1 MTGVVKAT
9 RVRVRPAAGLA
20 AILLPAVLAGC
31 TGVAQLSDVLPQ
43 GMPARVELAD
53 TPFFPQQDHQ
63 CGPAALATVLA
74 ASGIQASPDE
84 LTREIYLPARHGTLQ
99 AELLGGIRRRG
110 LLAYVMPDQ
119 GSAPLDEVAAGHPVL
134 VLLNLGIKAYPIW
147 HYAVVVGFDRSRDE
161 VILRSGRT
169 ARATMSWW
177 RFEGSW
183 DRAGNWA
190 VVVLEPGAMPAAPVA
205 LSYVSACAG
214 LEAAGQ
220 LAPAGTCYD
229 AASRRWPDDALA
241 QLGRG
246 NVAYAQ
252 RKLAAAVTA
261 YRHAVTLAPTN
272 GIARN
277 NFAQALRD
285 AGCRDAALSQVQRA
299 LKLLAGTPLEQDV
312 RATQRAIEAEAPKGA
327 ADWCDPGDADL

>member
-1 MTGVVKAT
+1 
-9 RVRVRPAAGLA
+9 
-20 AILLPAVLAGC
+20 
-31 TGVAQLSDVLPQ
+31 LSDVLPQ
-43 GMPARVELAD
+43 SMPGRVELTG
-53 TPFFPQQDHQ
+53 TPFFPQEDHQ

-74 ASGIQASPDE
+74 ASGQHVSPDE
-84 LTREIYLPARHGTLQ
+84 LAREIYLPARHGTLQ

-110 LLAYVMPDQ
+110 LLAYVTP
-119 GSAPLDEVAAGHPVL
+119 GRASAVFDEVAAGHPVL

-147 HYAVVVGFDRSRDE
+147 HYAVVVGFDRRHDD

-169 ARATMSWW
+169 ERATMSWW

-183 DRAGNWA
+183 SRAGNWA
-190 VVVLEPGAMPAAPVA
+190 VVVLAPGAMPAAPVA

-220 LAPAGTCYD
+220 LVPAGTCYD

-252 RKLAAAVTA
+252 GDLPAAVA
-261 YRHAVTLAPTN
+261 GYRNAVRLAPTN

-277 NFAQALRD
+277 NFAQALHD

-299 LKLLAGTPLEQDV
+299 LKLLAGTPLEPDV
-312 RATQRAIEAEAPKGA
+312 RATQRAILAAAPKSGA
-327 ADWCDPGDADL
+327 DGCDPGDADL